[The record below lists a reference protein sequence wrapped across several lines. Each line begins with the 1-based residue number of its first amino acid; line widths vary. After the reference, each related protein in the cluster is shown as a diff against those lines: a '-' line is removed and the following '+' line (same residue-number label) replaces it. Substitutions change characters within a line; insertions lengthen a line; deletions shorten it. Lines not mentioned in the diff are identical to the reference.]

1 MALKS
6 PLMPSPTG
14 PAFMSHFSPYS
25 DSPSSPAPYNSHFQ
39 QGPSRWEITSADP
52 SFLLGRDEI
61 ADRVPH
67 GCRNSN
73 PSDSLHPPVSP
84 YPNHVDPS
92 PVESNGSANTDIDE
106 DAQEGTDAADPKQ
119 PESKDEPASI
129 EEQALSPTSQEALA
143 KLDTALS
150 PEARAEPEDGP
161 TSVIHVPSGFKKFES
176 KKSPPLNERTEQTE
190 HSPTRSERTD
200 RTGRT
205 DDTVLAVP
213 TSEEHATRDE
223 KVQHSTHFGVDPF
236 ETKHISQRGSVTSPL
251 NTSIPNF
258 NDLDQGTPQAQTREE
273 LEDEWKRRS
282 RAPPSLEGI
291 QEEHDG
297 EKHDDEIHTASV
309 TTDQDTMTRAIEN
322 LNNAEQEIAALK
334 TALSECWTLCNTLA
348 GLSNMHRERMFQF
361 EGKGGAQE
369 QAWRSCWQLCQN
381 LYKTREDHVTQVR
394 PTLELC
400 RDFCQA
406 LFEVRTRG
414 DDVADS
420 VLRVSFELN
429 NHLYNTQDRNLPEAF
444 RERTLDFYLTLC
456 HRLMKQRTNLPQE
469 TDSLLRACWSL
480 AEMLFSIRQNNRDG
494 KPADEELLGSA
505 VQACWDLCDLFREG
519 WTQIRP
525 ERGTPKPIYSTN
537 AAAAM
542 APSATNQPSI
552 HSEDRSSSLGDR
564 GYPGIRNYPPETP
577 ITIFDDTTAASS
589 PAEDAPVPNILV
601 LGPEQT
607 TNYTRTSTMHNRWD
621 SSASAYSDASSTH
634 TGSTATTGRG
644 GPGPASTTPSS
655 NDSTLIRLKC
665 LILKAAINVGF
676 SRPAPSSAASTSS
689 TSSSSKENAQTSLPS
704 FVSELPAN
712 AFGAL
717 PWQHGL
723 LKQYQ
728 ALVTSDPTLRDARDL
743 PTGKR
748 VSAGELARAVKAMVR
763 TGQFQWLRELYRLVF
778 GFGIDEV
785 AGREGV
791 LVST

>member
-25 DSPSSPAPYNSHFQ
+25 DSPSSPAPYNAHFQ
-39 QGPSRWEITSADP
+39 QGPS
-52 SFLLGRDEI
+52 
-61 ADRVPH
+61 
-67 GCRNSN
+67 RNSN

-106 DAQEGTDAADPKQ
+106 DAQEGTDAADPKKQ
-119 PESKDEPASI
+119 ESKDEPASV
-129 EEQALSPTSQEALA
+129 EEQALSPTSLEALG

-161 TSVIHVPSGFKKFES
+161 TSVIHIPSGFKKFES
-176 KKSPPLNERTEQTE
+176 KKSTPPDERAGQTE

-213 TSEEHATRDE
+213 TGEEHATRDE
-223 KVQHSTHFGVDPF
+223 K
-236 ETKHISQRGSVTSPL
+236 RGSVTSPL
-251 NTSIPNF
+251 NTSIPNS
-258 NDLDQGTPQAQTREE
+258 NDLDQGTPQAQTRQE
-273 LEDEWKRRS
+273 LEDEWRRRS
-282 RAPPSLEGI
+282 RAPPNLEGI

-297 EKHDDEIHTASV
+297 DKHDDEIHTASV

-381 LYKTREDHVTQVR
+381 LYKTREEDHVTQVR

-525 ERGTPKPIYSTN
+525 ERGTPKPIYSVN
-537 AAAAM
+537 AAAAI
-542 APSATNQPSI
+542 APSANTQPFI

-601 LGPEQT
+601 LGPEHT
-607 TNYTRTSTMHNRWD
+607 TNHTRASTIHHRWD

-634 TGSTATTGRG
+634 TGSTATTGRD
-644 GPGPASTTPSS
+644 GPRPASTTPSS

-676 SRPAPSSAASTSS
+676 SRPNPSSAASTSS
-689 TSSSSKENAQTSLPS
+689 TSSSSKDNAQLSLPS
-704 FVSELPAN
+704 FVSELPPN

-717 PWQHGL
+717 PWQHAL

-728 ALVTSDPTLRDARDL
+728 ALVTSDPTLRDTRDL

-763 TGQFQWLRELYRLVF
+763 TGQFEWLRGLYRLVF

-785 AGREGV
+785 GGRAGV
-791 LVST
+791 VVAT